1 MLYVLGIRLFFGV
14 LISFLI
20 TFYLVPLMQRI
31 AKKHT
36 ILDVPDGQVKLHK
49 EPTPYLGGMAVY
61 IGFLT
66 ALAFIFPFYNQ
77 MMLIVVG
84 LTLLFFIGL
93 IDDLIPLKAY
103 QKFGGQALVA
113 FCFLKAGFY
122 LKTTFFL
129 SNWWSVGFSLLW
141 IATVTN
147 AFNLVDVMDGLAS
160 TLAICAAISFGVIAI
175 VSEQYTILL
184 LLAPFLGSLMA
195 FLWYNKP
202 KAQIYLGDTGSLV
215 IGGFLSVI
223 PFLFNWGTHGP
234 YGFLTPL
241 IILAIPLLE
250 VGTLILVR
258 TYKGIPFYNGSPDH
272 FSIYLQQ
279 KKWSKVKI
287 LEYVALLSVVLCAA
301 SVLVF
306 LHMVPLWITLATG
319 ALFLGVW
326 YAILLCN

>member
-1 MLYVLGIRLFFGV
+1 MVYVLGIRLLFGV

-20 TFYLVPLMQRI
+20 TFYLIPLMQLI
-31 AKKHT
+31 AKKHN
-36 ILDVPDGQVKLHK
+36 IMDMPDGQIKLHK

-66 ALAFIFPFYNQ
+66 ALAFIFPFNNH

-129 SNWWSVGFSLLW
+129 SNWWSMGFSLLW
-141 IATVTN
+141 IATVIN

-160 TLAICAAISFGVIAI
+160 TLAICATISFGVIAVI
-175 VSEQYTILL
+175 SGQASVLL
-184 LLAPFLGSLMA
+184 LLAPFLGSLLA
-195 FLWYNKP
+195 FLWYNRP

-223 PFLFNWGTHGP
+223 PFLFNWGTYGP

-250 VGTLILVR
+250 VGTLIVVR

-279 KKWSKVKI
+279 KKWTKI
-287 LEYVALLSVVLCAA
+287 QILIYVALLSVVLCAA
-301 SVLVF
+301 SALVF
-306 LHMVPLWITLATG
+306 LHILPWGGIVALGT
-319 ALFLGVW
+319 LFLAMW
-326 YAILLCN
+326 YAILLRN